1 MSSTRPSAVG
11 HSYKDFTPQCGFE
24 NNVLNTVILNH
35 VNMCMT
41 LQMWF
46 VGLRVE
52 HSLLERTQTSD
63 TNTTGEDTAARVYF

>member
-1 MSSTRPSAVG
+1 
-11 HSYKDFTPQCGFE
+11 
-24 NNVLNTVILNH
+24 
-35 VNMCMT
+35 MCMT